1 MESGKQTTMA
11 LSSMSSEKLL
21 LKLTEAGLEFSEE
34 EKRKFKDFEV
44 DGETVSAGLTDHM
57 IGQLFEKSFKKQVKF
72 IKLIQ
77 QLKEN
82 QSEELSESLTT
93 PSALSQEQRIPAP
106 FPLVFSL
113 PKFPKDVQLKLDNKE
128 PCHKISTY
136 RHTIVR
142 VLHETMAQHTLYPS
156 NSDYV
161 CAVKALISKYPFL
174 RDAEGNGYHT
184 WHMSLKRKFKTER
197 SPLVNEEEVKKI
209 KMKYGHNVKKPGEK
223 EASCQRTSRSVADED
238 CVSSIGEDAIS
249 INAHVK
255 TLQDQYKKTQPDA
268 AIVDEKMKQTF
279 AWRRRE
285 ITNGIPTAEIFQKYP
300 FLKTP
305 SVLFQ
310 EMGRM
315 HAVNLSRCFQDSFSK
330 IVSNVLSLAKGKS
343 VIEAHYMDARREAV
357 AESLCDMDFRAALVL
372 LPVIF
377 REKVDD
383 YVTIRQEEP
392 ATPYPTVQMDCVNF
406 SQTRGAVSFIYN
418 RLLKLSCGKLP
429 ITTTW
434 EKELA
439 PCKLNWDW
447 IWDTI
452 PTLSKNLAHQ
462 LIHYKLLHRA

>member
-1 MESGKQTTMA
+1 
-11 LSSMSSEKLL
+11 
-21 LKLTEAGLEFSEE
+21 
-34 EKRKFKDFEV
+34 
-44 DGETVSAGLTDHM
+44 
-57 IGQLFEKSFKKQVKF
+57 
-72 IKLIQ
+72 
-77 QLKEN
+77 
-82 QSEELSESLTT
+82 
-93 PSALSQEQRIPAP
+93 AP

-136 RHTIVR
+136 RHKIVR

-223 EASCQRTSRSVADED
+223 EASCQRTAGED

-285 ITNGIPTAEIFQKYP
+285 ITNGIPVAEIVQKYP

-343 VIEAHYMDARREAV
+343 IIEAHYMDARREAV

-383 YVTIRQEEP
+383 YVTIGQEEP
-392 ATPYPTVQMDCVNF
+392 STPYPTVQILGASNWKQVF
-406 SQTRGAVSFIYN
+406 SEKRIFSTVKMEGSEVCRAVGVEDGVLSAFCTYFVFNLAYPSYN
-418 RLLKLSCGKLP
+418 RNTLLFLQRHVLKVTAPGDKPLPTAVVRIINLLS
-429 ITTTW
+429 
-434 EKELA
+434 
-439 PCKLNWDW
+439 
-447 IWDTI
+447 
-452 PTLSKNLAHQ
+452 
-462 LIHYKLLHRA
+462 